1 MLMGPDC
8 ATENVVAAVVARST
22 RYWLVGPTSAETT
35 TANGVR
41 STMLLKPMTWTVHAP
56 AAGAC
61 TSTCSTLFTWSQ
73 PLPSVSQVVFPAPQL
88 GPPKDRLQRGGA
100 PLVPPCTG
108 PPAPGTFRVRART

>member
-1 MLMGPDC
+1 MDPDC

-35 TANGVR
+35 RANGAR
-41 STMLLKPMTWTVHAP
+41 LGTFWPMTWTVHAP

-73 PLPSVSQVVFPAPQL
+73 PFPSVSQVVFPAPQL
-88 GPPKDRLQRGGA
+88 GPPKDRLQPVGA